1 MFLRYKILCSALLAL
16 PAAAQVEIVSTMPAS
31 RQAASAT
38 QSAPLLTF
46 KQLAHS
52 VSQRTSVSLSP
63 RLRIVNDYT
72 KHAWLWVE
80 TIHAPHKLSQWLK
93 KGGMLIVSGSPPA
106 FTAKTFPATLGKWQH
121 VPLDSALMRSFYL
134 LNSLPTCNNKNWQV
148 FMFHQRMAI
157 VAIPYPLLAYLSDQ
171 PRKHPCLSAKDKET
185 HIRVFI
191 NLLMV
196 ALATDYKKDQVHLPE
211 ILKRL
216 R

>member
-1 MFLRYKILCSALLAL
+1 MFYQALFFLAL
-16 PAAAQVEIVSTMPAS
+16 ISLPATAQVEIISTQPAAG
-31 RQAASAT
+31 QAASTTPA
-38 QSAPLLTF
+38 QLTF
-46 KQLAHS
+46 KQLAQT

-63 RLRIVNDYT
+63 RLRIVSDYS
-72 KHAWLWVE
+72 KHAWLWAD

-93 KGGMLIVSGSPPA
+93 KGGMLIVSGEPLA

-134 LNSLPTCNNKNWQV
+134 LNSLPTCNNKRWQV
-148 FMFHQRMAI
+148 YMFHQRMAI
-157 VAIPYPLLAYLSDQ
+157 VAIPYPLLAYLSDPPQ
-171 PRKHPCLSAKDKET
+171 QKHPCLDAKDKET